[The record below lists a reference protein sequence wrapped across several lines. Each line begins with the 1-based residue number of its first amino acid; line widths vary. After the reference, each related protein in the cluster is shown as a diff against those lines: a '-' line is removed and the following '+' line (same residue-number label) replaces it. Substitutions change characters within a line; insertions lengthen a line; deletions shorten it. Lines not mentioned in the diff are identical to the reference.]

1 MHVDVKQGSK
11 EWLDIRKG
19 RITASIAGALLG
31 YDPNITKA
39 QAMKIV
45 TGDYQQ
51 KENIALDHGRRFE
64 KEALED
70 FKIQYGMEVKEC
82 GVFTEDEWL
91 AGSPDG
97 LIGEF
102 SILEIK
108 CPFSDKELTSIK
120 TKPHYYVQCQINM
133 HLTGRTLTYF
143 YQWLP
148 NGKTMMEEVKYDE
161 DYAIYLVSELYEIYE
176 LLHSTKENERA
187 IYLMS
192 KYQSICDQIKMLEG
206 VKKETLAELVVECK
220 EEESIINGKR
230 LFLMRRKGS
239 VNYKELIDDLDL
251 DVDLDAYRSEDS
263 VYWTV
268 K

>member
-1 MHVDVKQGSK
+1 MHVDVKQGSQ

-45 TGDYQQ
+45 TGDHQQ
-51 KENIALDHGRRFE
+51 KDNIVLDHGKHFE

-70 FKIQYGMEVKEC
+70 FKIQCGMEVKEC
-82 GVFTEDEWL
+82 GIFTEDEWL

-108 CPFSDKELTSIK
+108 CPFSDKELISIDR
-120 TKPHYYVQCQINM
+120 KPHYYAQCQLNM
-133 HLTGRTLTYF
+133 YLTKRTLTYF

-148 NGKTMMEEVKYDE
+148 DGRTMMELVQYDQ
-161 DYAIYLVSELYEIYE
+161 DHVD
-176 LLHSTKENERA
+176 LLLAALHDIHEQSHSTKENERA

-192 KYQSICDQIKMLEG
+192 KYQSICDQIKMLEE
-206 VKKETLAELVVECK
+206 VKKETLSELVAECK
-220 EEESIINGKR
+220 EQESIINGKR
-230 LFLMRRKGS
+230 LFLMRRKG
-239 VNYKELIDDLDL
+239 NIDYKNLLDDLDL

>member
-1 MHVDVKQGSK
+1 MHADVIQGSQ
-11 EWLDIRKG
+11 EWFDIRKG

-39 QAMKIV
+39 QAMRIV
-45 TGDYQQ
+45 TGDYKQ
-51 KENIALDHGRRFE
+51 KDNVALDHGRRFE

-97 LIGEF
+97 LIGDF

-108 CPFSDKELTSIK
+108 CPFSEKELTSIEEK
-120 TKPHYYVQCQINM
+120 LHYYAQCQINM
-133 HLTGRTLTYF
+133 YLTGRTLTYF

-148 NGKTMMEEVKYDE
+148 DGRTMMEHVNYRH
-161 DYAIYLVSELYEIYE
+161 ELTIGM
-176 LLHSTKENERA
+176 LLALKDIHKHIHSIKENQRA
-187 IYLMS
+187 SYLMS
-192 KYQSICDQIKMLEG
+192 KYQDTCDQIKKLEE
-206 VKKETLAELVVECK
+206 VKKETMAELVAECK
-220 EEESIINGKR
+220 EQESTINGKR